1 MPNHW
6 MDQIIQIYDDCHS
19 DKITIAQLVNKVEQ
33 VMIDYKT
40 EFKKYDDA
48 IVYWKKI
55 EYQQPE
61 YLGLV
66 IQKII
71 SVYENVI

>member
-48 IVYWKKI
+48 ITDQMVEMEGYV
-55 EYQQPE
+55 QD
-61 YLGLV
+61 
-66 IQKII
+66 
-71 SVYENVI
+71 